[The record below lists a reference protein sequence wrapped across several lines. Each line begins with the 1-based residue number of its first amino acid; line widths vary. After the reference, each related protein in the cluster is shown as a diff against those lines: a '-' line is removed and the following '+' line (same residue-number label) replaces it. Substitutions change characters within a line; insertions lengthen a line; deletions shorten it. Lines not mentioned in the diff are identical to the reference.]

1 MAEFAVI
8 PALDLKDGVVVQAK
22 AGDRADYRPIASP
35 FGAADD
41 PVAIARRLLAVTGSP
56 SLYIA
61 DLDAIAGTGNHF
73 ELVRGISDA
82 LPGVT
87 VWIDAGFSDVADCAF
102 WLPLGATLVIGSESL
117 PAVDNWR
124 EIHGAF
130 GESVV
135 LSLDYGTDGSRG
147 PEPLFSDPALWS
159 NRLIAMD
166 LTRVGADTGPDVGRL
181 KSIVDSADGRAVFAA
196 GGVRNA
202 GRPRR
207 PGLARRARRAHRHGA
222 SFGRG
227 HPKRDRR
234 PLARAATVTAL
245 TRPSVRNPAF
255 GATAESGPDRRLY
268 RVAPDLGV
276 LPFSQR
282 RTGGGRR
289 PSSRSPR
296 KPSARL

>member
-1 MAEFAVI
+1 MADFAVI

-41 PVAIARRLLAVTGSP
+41 PVAIARRLLALTGSP

-87 VWIDAGFSDVADCAF
+87 VWIDAGFSNVADCAF

-117 PAVDNWR
+117 PAVDNWQ

-135 LSLDYGTDGSRG
+135 LSLDFGTDGSRG

-196 GGVRNA
+196 GGVRNLA
-202 GRPRR
+202 DLAALASLNAHGALIATALHSGAVTQKEIAALLRERR
-207 PGLARRARRAHRHGA
+207 P
-222 SFGRG
+222 
-227 HPKRDRR
+227 
-234 PLARAATVTAL
+234 
-245 TRPSVRNPAF
+245 
-255 GATAESGPDRRLY
+255 
-268 RVAPDLGV
+268 
-276 LPFSQR
+276 
-282 RTGGGRR
+282 
-289 PSSRSPR
+289 
-296 KPSARL
+296 